1 MSIYDKYEPVIGLEV
16 HIQLLTKSKAY
27 ASDSTEFGDL
37 PNTNISAITLGLPG
51 TLPKANKKVLEFAV
65 RLGIACNSN
74 ITKEN
79 YYARK
84 NYFYPDLPK
93 GYQIT
98 QDKTPICTG
107 GWITIKQPTPLPA
120 LPKGESAKAKD
131 LHAQSSSLSGEIRE
145 GVAGEGVK
153 RINLTRIHWEED
165 AGKSIHDQDPFDTL
179 IDLNRAGVPLLEMV
193 SEPEM
198 HTGEEAYKYLTE
210 VRKLVRY
217 LDICDGNMEEGSLR
231 CDANISVRLKGI
243 KELGKRTE
251 VKNMNSIRNV
261 QKAIDYEII
270 RQIDL
275 LEKGES
281 FEQETRSFDATTGTT
296 FSLRSKEFAHDYRYF
311 PEPDLQ
317 PVVVEQEYINEVKAT
332 LPPLPDALFKK
343 YTQEFGLSDYD
354 AGVLTD
360 TKEIALYFEK
370 LITSLTTPL
379 PALPKGERAKAGGV
393 KTANYKTAANWVLG
407 PVKSY
412 LNENAVEIEQFPL
425 TTEKL
430 SELIKIVDDG
440 KVSHSVA
447 SQKIFPA
454 LLISPDK
461 DPIKIAEEM
470 NLLQESDTDSLKVFA
485 EQAIAKYPDKVLEY
499 KNGKTRLIGL
509 FMGEVMKLSKGKA
522 DPKIANQIVQ
532 EILNKK

>member
-1 MSIYDKYEPVIGLEV
+1 MSVYNKYEPVIGLEV
-16 HIQLLTKSKAY
+16 HIQLLTQSKAY
-27 ASDSTEFGDL
+27 ASDSTEFGEL
-37 PNTNISAITLGLPG
+37 PNTNVSVITLGHPG

-65 RLGIACNSN
+65 RLGIACNAN

-79 YYARK
+79 QYSRK

-107 GWITIKQPTPLPA
+107 GYITIKTTPSQPS
-120 LPKGESAKAKD
+120 PKGKEQDALASPP
-131 LHAQSSSLSGEIRE
+131 LGE
-145 GVAGEGVK
+145 AGEGVK

-165 AGKSIHDQDPFDTL
+165 AGKSIHDQDPYDTL

-198 HTGEEAYKYLTE
+198 HSGEEAYKYLTE

-231 CDANISVRLKGI
+231 CDANISVRLKGS
-243 KELGKRTE
+243 KEFGKRVE

-261 QKAIDYEII
+261 QKAIDYEIK
-270 RQIDL
+270 RLVDL
-275 LEKGES
+275 TELNQN
-281 FEQETRSFDATTGTT
+281 FEQETRSFDASTGTT

-317 PVVVEQEYINEVKAT
+317 PVVVEQDYISEIKKT
-332 LPPLPDALFKK
+332 LPPLPATLFKK
-343 YTQEFGLSDYD
+343 YTAEFGLSEYD

-360 TKEIALYFEK
+360 TKEIALYFED
-370 LITSLTTPL
+370 LVSHTS
-379 PALPKGERAKAGGV
+379 
-393 KTANYKTAANWVLG
+393 NYKQAANWVTG
-407 PVKSY
+407 SVKSY
-412 LNENAVEIEQFPL
+412 LNENALEIREFPL
-425 TTEKL
+425 STKKL
-430 SELIKIVDDG
+430 SELIKIVEEG

-447 SQKIFPA
+447 AQKIFPA
-454 LLISPDK
+454 MVSSPDK
-461 DPIKIAEEM
+461 SPMKIAEEM
-470 NLLQESDTDSLKVFA
+470 NLVQESDTGSLQEFA
-485 EQAIAKYPDKVLEY
+485 KQAIAKYPEKVTEY
-499 KNGKTRLIGL
+499 KNGKVGLIGL

-522 DPKIANQIVQ
+522 DPKIANQIVK
-532 EILNKK
+532 EMLDKN